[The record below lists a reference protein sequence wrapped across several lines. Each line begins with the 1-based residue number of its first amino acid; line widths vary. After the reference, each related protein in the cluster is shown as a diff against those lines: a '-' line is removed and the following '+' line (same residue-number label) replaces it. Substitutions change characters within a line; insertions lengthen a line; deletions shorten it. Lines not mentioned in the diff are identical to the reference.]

1 MHIPGAEV
9 RMVQRCGSTNTVLL
23 EERDP
28 GEQPVVLIAREQTA
42 GRGRRGR
49 RWRSA
54 GADASLTFSLRRSVT
69 RPLRELGA
77 LSLVAGVAATRALRA
92 LGVSRAALKW
102 PNDLMVEGAK
112 LGGILVE
119 TRPAGRATR
128 AVIGIGINLRDG
140 AGLTARLRRR
150 VASLDML
157 VSPLPSAEA
166 VAGSIVRE
174 LLDALRA
181 FDAAG
186 LEAVRSD
193 WEAMDAH
200 AGQRLRVR
208 LADGRCI
215 SGIASGLAADG
226 GLRLRTRAGVRAVT
240 SGRVVSARAA

>member
-157 VSPLPSAEA
+157 VSPL
-166 VAGSIVRE
+166 
-174 LLDALRA
+174 
-181 FDAAG
+181 
-186 LEAVRSD
+186 
-193 WEAMDAH
+193 
-200 AGQRLRVR
+200 
-208 LADGRCI
+208 
-215 SGIASGLAADG
+215 
-226 GLRLRTRAGVRAVT
+226 
-240 SGRVVSARAA
+240 

>member
-28 GEQPVVLIAREQTA
+28 GEHPVVLLAREQTA

-49 RWRSA
+49 RWMSA
-54 GADASLTFSLRRSVT
+54 GAGASLAFSLRRNVT

-77 LSLVAGVAATRALRA
+77 LSLVAGVAAARALRA
-92 LGVSRAALKW
+92 LGVPGAALKW

-119 TRPAGRATR
+119 TRPAGEATR

-140 AGLTARLRRR
+140 AGLSTRLRRR
-150 VASLDML
+150 VASLDAL
-157 VSPLPSAEA
+157 LSPLPSAEA
-166 VAGSIVRE
+166 VAGSIACE

-186 LEAVRSD
+186 LDAVRSE

-226 GLRLRTRAGVRAVT
+226 GLRLRTRAGMRAIN